1 MTSAAPQSTVYKA
14 VSDQD
19 GRTYSLR
26 RIHDCHLLRDSPSS
40 QAVSSLKGKWSR
52 INNSSVVTSHLAFS
66 TQAFGDTSVIIVSD
80 FFPDSTTLRERHL
93 PSQLRLPS
101 RAYTPPIPE
110 QTLWSYILQMANA
123 LKAIHSIGLAA
134 RSMDSKRWL
143 LIDEDRIR
151 FNACGLADITDPN
164 TTPLHELQ
172 RQDLQKVGDIIFS
185 IATTSA
191 ATHSKSRP
199 TEHFTRS
206 YSPRLRHAVD
216 WLQNQAAPTES
227 ADMIDAF
234 LTLIGPDV
242 IDTCNSSLHLNDHLT
257 FHLGRELE
265 NSRLVRLL
273 FKLNAINDRPEYA
286 DDPAWRDQG
295 QRAAISLFRDY
306 VFHQV
311 DAAGQPVVDMGHM
324 LGCLNK
330 LDVGVEE
337 RMMLVSRN
345 EATVMVVTFREMK
358 SAVEGAWAELMKRSS
373 GG

>member
-1 MTSAAPQSTVYKA
+1 
-14 VSDQD
+14 
-19 GRTYSLR
+19 
-26 RIHDCHLLRDSPSS
+26 
-40 QAVSSLKGKWSR
+40 
-52 INNSSVVTSHLAFS
+52 
-66 TQAFGDTSVIIVSD
+66 
-80 FFPDSTTLRERHL
+80 
-93 PSQLRLPS
+93 
-101 RAYTPPIPE
+101 
-110 QTLWSYILQMANA
+110 
-123 LKAIHSIGLAA
+123 
-134 RSMDSKRWL
+134 
-143 LIDEDRIR
+143 
-151 FNACGLADITDPN
+151 
-164 TTPLHELQ
+164 
-172 RQDLQKVGDIIFS
+172 
-185 IATTSA
+185 
-191 ATHSKSRP
+191 
-199 TEHFTRS
+199 
-206 YSPRLRHAVD
+206 
-216 WLQNQAAPTES
+216 
-227 ADMIDAF
+227 MIDAF